1 MDLSWIFESI
11 VNWVASIVTSI
22 MDAVS
27 GIFLD
32 ALGTDMTAMEQ
43 YFPFVTE
50 AFSIFQYSAWALLFL
65 ITVWQL
71 FRVFGGPVTEAENPW
86 QLLIRSAIFALLIGY
101 AKPIFLLALDIA
113 RAPYTA
119 LLDATMD
126 PGSFTFAGVEQV
138 IQNGLT
144 TLVSTIT
151 VIGPLLTIILMI
163 SLGWNY
169 FKMLLE
175 CVERYVVVGV
185 LCYTSPLAFA
195 MGGSKTTS
203 NVFKGWTRMVG
214 SQLLLLVLNV
224 WFLRAFNSTV
234 GQFVGGG
241 ALSTGQGSI
250 FLWMFVALAFLKTA
264 QKFDAYLAA
273 MGLNVAQTGSSM
285 GMELLMAARVISG
298 VASGGARTAG
308 SIFRGASGA
317 PGAAGAAAGGGFFA
331 GFASRFKPNSY
342 VRDAVVEGGTPM
354 GAGGSIGLVARTFGG
369 MAARNGATLSS
380 ESIASVAARPG
391 NVAGTIAGEIA
402 DRSAAN
408 YMPQL
413 QGYSLSGTQIT
424 GGRISSMAT
433 SADGKTSEVEMFST
447 SQFERPSM
455 PHSIV
460 TAQDG
465 SQWYQTAVGDGAG
478 SFYTPAAFA
487 GTGVGE
493 TLSQDQVFAAF
504 GDSVAEGTT
513 LRTVGHPEEG
523 VLEASHPDYGTSMW
537 YNSAMYQ
544 EPDAPHDTIQS
555 TDGVGW
561 YAMQPHITKGSDG
574 TANGTTEIPNEPT
587 LVLVTDVEIL
597 DDQTEKLLPGGTF
610 DIVNAEGELVQSGT
624 LGENGDRTIR
634 YMTPGKYTL
643 KQTKAPL
650 GYVLQVEEYAFEI
663 NSNGYVTGDTKII
676 NTPTVVVISKLDP
689 DKKAVA
695 DATYEIYNG
704 ENEKVFAGKTDEEG
718 KLTAKYLS
726 AGEYTYKETKAPSGY
741 ALNPMAYAFEIDEAG
756 GVTGTFLVT
765 DPFASIV
772 IKKVDAKTDKPL
784 PGAQFGLYDS
794 TDKLLTSLTTDNNG
808 LVQFTKLPWGI
819 YSVKELKAPTGYTV
833 NGKLVQVE
841 ITETYQNPEE
851 PHIVENSP
859 AAQTGVEGFPWW
871 GVALLAV
878 CILGG
883 GGCAWYLLRKKRPN
897 GHKHPSKRN
906 G

>member
-27 GIFLD
+27 GIFLN

-50 AFSIFQYSAWALLFL
+50 AFSIFQYTAWALLFL

-86 QLLIRSAIFALLIGY
+86 QLLARSAIFAILIGY

-119 LLDATMD
+119 LMDATMD
-126 PGSFTFAGVEQV
+126 PGGFTFAGVEQV
-138 IQNGLT
+138 LQNGLS

-185 LCYTSPLAFA
+185 LCYTSPLAFS
-195 MGGSKTTS
+195 MGGSKTTN

-234 GQFVGGG
+234 GQFVGNGG
-241 ALSTGQGSI
+241 ALSSGQGSI

-264 QKFDAYLAA
+264 QKFDSYLAA

-308 SIFRGASGA
+308 SVFRGANGT
-317 PGAAGAAAGGGFFA
+317 AGASGTAATSGGFFA

-342 VRDAVVEGGTPM
+342 VRDAVVEGGTRM
-354 GAGGSIGLVARTFGG
+354 GASGSAGFVARAFGG

-391 NVAGTIAGEIA
+391 NVSGTIAGEIA
-402 DRSAAN
+402 DRSTAN

-413 QGYSLSGTQIT
+413 QGYSLSCTEIT
-424 GGRISSMAT
+424 GGRISTVAT
-433 SADGKTSEVEMFST
+433 GADGKTSEVEMFSA
-447 SQFERPSM
+447 SQFERPPM
-455 PHSIV
+455 PHSTV

-465 SQWYQTAVGDGAG
+465 SQWYQTAAGDGAG

-487 GTGVGE
+487 GLGAGE
-493 TLSQDQVFAAF
+493 TLSQDQVSAAF
-504 GDSVAEGTT
+504 GDSVADGTT

-523 VLEASHPDYGTSMW
+523 VLEASHPDYGASMW

-561 YAMQPHITKGSDG
+561 YAMQPHNDVPKFESPTDEAKAYNQAQFQSFMPGYETQPAYVDTSRARDGVIDVRHEDGSAMRFYDHTQFQAPRGDYTVYEDKRGGQWYAIPGMPVVERRPVYEGGKPVYDG
-574 TANGTTEIPNEPT
+574 DQVKTTQ
-587 LVLVTDVEIL
+587 VE
-597 DDQTEKLLPGGTF
+597 
-610 DIVNAEGELVQSGT
+610 A
-624 LGENGDRTIR
+624 IR
-634 YMTPGKYTL
+634 YKSTL
-643 KQTKAPL
+643 TRYADPQPRDMSEKKPPKRKQ
-650 GYVLQVEEYAFEI
+650 
-663 NSNGYVTGDTKII
+663 
-676 NTPTVVVISKLDP
+676 
-689 DKKAVA
+689 
-695 DATYEIYNG
+695 
-704 ENEKVFAGKTDEEG
+704 
-718 KLTAKYLS
+718 
-726 AGEYTYKETKAPSGY
+726 
-741 ALNPMAYAFEIDEAG
+741 
-756 GVTGTFLVT
+756 
-765 DPFASIV
+765 
-772 IKKVDAKTDKPL
+772 
-784 PGAQFGLYDS
+784 
-794 TDKLLTSLTTDNNG
+794 
-808 LVQFTKLPWGI
+808 
-819 YSVKELKAPTGYTV
+819 
-833 NGKLVQVE
+833 
-841 ITETYQNPEE
+841 
-851 PHIVENSP
+851 
-859 AAQTGVEGFPWW
+859 
-871 GVALLAV
+871 
-878 CILGG
+878 
-883 GGCAWYLLRKKRPN
+883 
-897 GHKHPSKRN
+897 
-906 G
+906 

>member
-27 GIFLD
+27 GIFLN

-50 AFSIFQYSAWALLFL
+50 AFSIFQYTAWALLFL

-86 QLLIRSAIFALLIGY
+86 QLLARSAIFAILIGY

-119 LLDATMD
+119 LMDATMD
-126 PGSFTFAGVEQV
+126 PGGFTFAGVEQV
-138 IQNGLT
+138 LQNGLS

-185 LCYTSPLAFA
+185 LCYTSPLAFS
-195 MGGSKTTS
+195 MGGSKTTN

-234 GQFVGGG
+234 GQFVGNGG
-241 ALSTGQGSI
+241 ALSSGQGSI

-264 QKFDAYLAA
+264 QKFDSYLAA

-308 SIFRGASGA
+308 SVFRGANGT
-317 PGAAGAAAGGGFFA
+317 AGASGTAATSGGFFA

-342 VRDAVVEGGTPM
+342 VRDAVVEGGTRM
-354 GAGGSIGLVARTFGG
+354 GASGSAGFVARAFGG

-391 NVAGTIAGEIA
+391 NVSGTIAGEIA
-402 DRSAAN
+402 DRSTAN

-413 QGYSLSGTQIT
+413 QGYSLSCTEIT
-424 GGRISSMAT
+424 GGRISTVAT
-433 SADGKTSEVEMFST
+433 GADGKTSEVEMFSA

-455 PHSIV
+455 PHSTV
-460 TAQDG
+460 TAKDG
-465 SQWYQTAVGDGAG
+465 SQWYQTATGDGAG

-487 GTGVGE
+487 GLGAGE
-493 TLSQDQVFAAF
+493 TLSQDQVSAAF
-504 GDSVAEGTT
+504 GDSVADGTT

-523 VLEASHPDYGTSMW
+523 VLEASHPDYGASMW

-561 YAMQPHITKGSDG
+561 YAMQPHNDVPKFESPTDEAKAYNQAQFQSFMPGYETQPAYVDTSRARDGVIDVRHEDGSAMRFYDHTQFQAPRGDYTVYEDKRGGQWYAIPGMPVVERRPVYEGGKPVYDG
-574 TANGTTEIPNEPT
+574 DQVKTTQ
-587 LVLVTDVEIL
+587 VE
-597 DDQTEKLLPGGTF
+597 
-610 DIVNAEGELVQSGT
+610 A
-624 LGENGDRTIR
+624 IR
-634 YMTPGKYTL
+634 YKSTL
-643 KQTKAPL
+643 TRYADPQPRDMSEKKPPKRKQ
-650 GYVLQVEEYAFEI
+650 
-663 NSNGYVTGDTKII
+663 
-676 NTPTVVVISKLDP
+676 
-689 DKKAVA
+689 
-695 DATYEIYNG
+695 
-704 ENEKVFAGKTDEEG
+704 
-718 KLTAKYLS
+718 
-726 AGEYTYKETKAPSGY
+726 
-741 ALNPMAYAFEIDEAG
+741 
-756 GVTGTFLVT
+756 
-765 DPFASIV
+765 
-772 IKKVDAKTDKPL
+772 
-784 PGAQFGLYDS
+784 
-794 TDKLLTSLTTDNNG
+794 
-808 LVQFTKLPWGI
+808 
-819 YSVKELKAPTGYTV
+819 
-833 NGKLVQVE
+833 
-841 ITETYQNPEE
+841 
-851 PHIVENSP
+851 
-859 AAQTGVEGFPWW
+859 
-871 GVALLAV
+871 
-878 CILGG
+878 
-883 GGCAWYLLRKKRPN
+883 
-897 GHKHPSKRN
+897 
-906 G
+906 

>member
-27 GIFLD
+27 GIFLN

-50 AFSIFQYSAWALLFL
+50 AFFIFQYTAWALLFL

-86 QLLIRSAIFALLIGY
+86 QLLARSAIFAILIGY

-119 LLDATMD
+119 LMDATMD

-138 IQNGLT
+138 LTNGLST
-144 TLVSTIT
+144 MVSTIT
-151 VIGPLLTIILMI
+151 VVGPLLTIILMI

-185 LCYTSPLAFA
+185 LCYTSPLAFS
-195 MGGSKTTS
+195 MGGSKTTN

-234 GQFVGGG
+234 GQFIGNGG
-241 ALSTGQGSI
+241 ALSSGQGSI

-264 QKFDAYLAA
+264 QKFDSYLAA

-308 SIFRGASGA
+308 SVFCGANGTAGASGTSA
-317 PGAAGAAAGGGFFA
+317 TSGGFFA

-342 VRDAVVEGGTPM
+342 VRDAVVEGGTRM
-354 GAGGSIGLVARTFGG
+354 GASGSAGFVARAFGG

-391 NVAGTIAGEIA
+391 NVSGTIAGEIA
-402 DRSAAN
+402 DRSTAN

-413 QGYSLSGTQIT
+413 QGYSLSCTEIT
-424 GGRISSMAT
+424 GGRISTVAT
-433 SADGKTSEVEMFST
+433 GADGKTSEVEMFNA

-455 PHSIV
+455 PHSTV
-460 TAQDG
+460 TAKDG
-465 SQWYQTAVGDGAG
+465 SQWYQTATGDGAG

-487 GTGVGE
+487 GMGVGD
-493 TLSQDQVFAAF
+493 TLSQDQVTAAF
-504 GDSVAEGTT
+504 GDSVADGTT

-544 EPDAPHDTIQS
+544 EPDAPHDTIHS
-555 TDGVGW
+555 MDGVDW
-561 YAMQPHITKGSDG
+561 YAMQPHNDVPQFEPPTEEAKAYNQAQFQSFMPGYETQPAYVDTSRARDGVIDVRHEDGSAMRFYDHTQFQSPRGDYTVYEDKRGGQWYAIPGTPVVERRPVYEGGKPVYDG
-574 TANGTTEIPNEPT
+574 DQVKTTQ
-587 LVLVTDVEIL
+587 VE
-597 DDQTEKLLPGGTF
+597 
-610 DIVNAEGELVQSGT
+610 A
-624 LGENGDRTIR
+624 IR
-634 YMTPGKYTL
+634 YKSTL
-643 KQTKAPL
+643 TRYADPQPRDMSEKKPPKRKQ
-650 GYVLQVEEYAFEI
+650 
-663 NSNGYVTGDTKII
+663 
-676 NTPTVVVISKLDP
+676 
-689 DKKAVA
+689 
-695 DATYEIYNG
+695 
-704 ENEKVFAGKTDEEG
+704 
-718 KLTAKYLS
+718 
-726 AGEYTYKETKAPSGY
+726 
-741 ALNPMAYAFEIDEAG
+741 
-756 GVTGTFLVT
+756 
-765 DPFASIV
+765 
-772 IKKVDAKTDKPL
+772 
-784 PGAQFGLYDS
+784 
-794 TDKLLTSLTTDNNG
+794 
-808 LVQFTKLPWGI
+808 
-819 YSVKELKAPTGYTV
+819 
-833 NGKLVQVE
+833 
-841 ITETYQNPEE
+841 
-851 PHIVENSP
+851 
-859 AAQTGVEGFPWW
+859 
-871 GVALLAV
+871 
-878 CILGG
+878 
-883 GGCAWYLLRKKRPN
+883 
-897 GHKHPSKRN
+897 
-906 G
+906 

>member
-86 QLLIRSAIFALLIGY
+86 QLLVRSAIFALLIGY

-151 VIGPLLTIILMI
+151 VIGPLLTIILMV

-234 GQFVGGG
+234 GQFVGSGG

-354 GAGGSIGLVARTFGG
+354 GAGGSIGFVARTFGG

-424 GGRISSMAT
+424 GGRISTMAT
-433 SADGKTSEVEMFST
+433 SADGKTSEVEMFSI

-487 GTGVGE
+487 GAGVGE
-493 TLSQDQVFAAF
+493 TLSQDRVLAAF

-561 YAMQPHITKGSDG
+561 YAMQPHNDIPQFEPPTEDAKAYNQAQFQSFMPGYEAQPTYVDTSRARDGIIDVRHADGSAMRFYDHTQFQAPRG
-574 TANGTTEIPNEPT
+574 DYTVYEDKRGGQWYEIPGMPVVERR
-587 LVLVTDVEIL
+587 LVYQDGKPVYDG
-597 DDQTEKLLPGGTF
+597 DQTKTTQVE
-610 DIVNAEGELVQSGT
+610 A
-624 LGENGDRTIR
+624 IR
-634 YMTPGKYTL
+634 YKSTL
-643 KQTKAPL
+643 TRYADPQPRDRSEKKPPKRKQ
-650 GYVLQVEEYAFEI
+650 
-663 NSNGYVTGDTKII
+663 
-676 NTPTVVVISKLDP
+676 
-689 DKKAVA
+689 
-695 DATYEIYNG
+695 
-704 ENEKVFAGKTDEEG
+704 
-718 KLTAKYLS
+718 
-726 AGEYTYKETKAPSGY
+726 
-741 ALNPMAYAFEIDEAG
+741 
-756 GVTGTFLVT
+756 
-765 DPFASIV
+765 
-772 IKKVDAKTDKPL
+772 
-784 PGAQFGLYDS
+784 
-794 TDKLLTSLTTDNNG
+794 
-808 LVQFTKLPWGI
+808 
-819 YSVKELKAPTGYTV
+819 
-833 NGKLVQVE
+833 
-841 ITETYQNPEE
+841 
-851 PHIVENSP
+851 
-859 AAQTGVEGFPWW
+859 
-871 GVALLAV
+871 
-878 CILGG
+878 
-883 GGCAWYLLRKKRPN
+883 
-897 GHKHPSKRN
+897 
-906 G
+906 

>member
-27 GIFLD
+27 GIFLN

-50 AFSIFQYSAWALLFL
+50 AFSIFQYTAWALLFL

-86 QLLIRSAIFALLIGY
+86 QLLARSAIFAILIGY

-119 LLDATMD
+119 LMDATMD
-126 PGSFTFAGVEQV
+126 PGGFTFAGVEQV
-138 IQNGLT
+138 LQNGLS

-185 LCYTSPLAFA
+185 LCYTSPLAFS
-195 MGGSKTTS
+195 MGGSKTTN

-234 GQFVGGG
+234 GQFVGNGG
-241 ALSTGQGSI
+241 ALSSGQGSI

-264 QKFDAYLAA
+264 QKFDSYLAA

-308 SIFRGASGA
+308 SVFRGANGT
-317 PGAAGAAAGGGFFA
+317 AGASGTAATSGGFFA

-342 VRDAVVEGGTPM
+342 VRDAVVEGGTRM
-354 GAGGSIGLVARTFGG
+354 GASGSAGFVARAFGG

-391 NVAGTIAGEIA
+391 NVSGTIAGEIA
-402 DRSAAN
+402 DRSTAN

-413 QGYSLSGTQIT
+413 QGYSLSCTEIT
-424 GGRISSMAT
+424 GGRISTVAT
-433 SADGKTSEVEMFST
+433 GADGKTSEVEMFSA

-455 PHSIV
+455 PHSTV
-460 TAQDG
+460 TAKDG
-465 SQWYQTAVGDGAG
+465 SQWYQTATGDGAG

-487 GTGVGE
+487 GLGAGE
-493 TLSQDQVFAAF
+493 TLSQDQVSAAF
-504 GDSVAEGTT
+504 GDSVADGTT

-523 VLEASHPDYGTSMW
+523 VLEASHPDYGASMW

-561 YAMQPHITKGSDG
+561 YAMQPHNDVPKFESPTDEAKAYNQAQFQSFMPGYETQPAYVDTSRARDGVIDVRHEDGSAMRFYDHTQFQAPCGDYTVYEDKRGGQWYAIPG
-574 TANGTTEIPNEPT
+574 TP
-587 LVLVTDVEIL
+587 VVERRPVYEGGKPVY
-597 DDQTEKLLPGGTF
+597 DCDQVKTRQVE
-610 DIVNAEGELVQSGT
+610 A
-624 LGENGDRTIR
+624 IR
-634 YMTPGKYTL
+634 YKSTL
-643 KQTKAPL
+643 TRYADPQPRDMSEKKPPKRKQ
-650 GYVLQVEEYAFEI
+650 
-663 NSNGYVTGDTKII
+663 
-676 NTPTVVVISKLDP
+676 
-689 DKKAVA
+689 
-695 DATYEIYNG
+695 
-704 ENEKVFAGKTDEEG
+704 
-718 KLTAKYLS
+718 
-726 AGEYTYKETKAPSGY
+726 
-741 ALNPMAYAFEIDEAG
+741 
-756 GVTGTFLVT
+756 
-765 DPFASIV
+765 
-772 IKKVDAKTDKPL
+772 
-784 PGAQFGLYDS
+784 
-794 TDKLLTSLTTDNNG
+794 
-808 LVQFTKLPWGI
+808 
-819 YSVKELKAPTGYTV
+819 
-833 NGKLVQVE
+833 
-841 ITETYQNPEE
+841 
-851 PHIVENSP
+851 
-859 AAQTGVEGFPWW
+859 
-871 GVALLAV
+871 
-878 CILGG
+878 
-883 GGCAWYLLRKKRPN
+883 
-897 GHKHPSKRN
+897 
-906 G
+906 

>member
-27 GIFLD
+27 GIFLN

-50 AFSIFQYSAWALLFL
+50 AFFIFQYTAWALLFL
-65 ITVWQL
+65 IAVWQL

-86 QLLIRSAIFALLIGY
+86 LLLIRSAIFAILIGY

-119 LLDATMD
+119 LMDATMD

-138 IQNGLT
+138 LTNGLST
-144 TLVSTIT
+144 MVSTIT
-151 VIGPLLTIILMI
+151 VVGPLLTIILMI

-185 LCYTSPLAFA
+185 LCYTSPLAFS
-195 MGGSKTTS
+195 MGGSKTTN

-234 GQFVGGG
+234 GQFIGNGG
-241 ALSTGQGSI
+241 ALSSGQGSI

-264 QKFDAYLAA
+264 QKFDSYLAA

-308 SIFRGASGA
+308 SVFRGANGT
-317 PGAAGAAAGGGFFA
+317 AGASGTAATSGGFFA

-342 VRDAVVEGGTPM
+342 VRDAVVEGGTRM
-354 GAGGSIGLVARTFGG
+354 GASGSAGFVARAFGG

-391 NVAGTIAGEIA
+391 NVSGTIAGEIA

-413 QGYSLSGTQIT
+413 QGYSLSCTEIT
-424 GGRISSMAT
+424 GGRISTVAT
-433 SADGKTSEVEMFST
+433 GADGKTSEVEMFSA

-455 PHSIV
+455 PHSTV
-460 TAQDG
+460 TAKDG
-465 SQWYQTAVGDGAG
+465 SQWYQTATGDGAG

-487 GTGVGE
+487 GLGAGE
-493 TLSQDQVFAAF
+493 TLSQDQVSAAF
-504 GDSVAEGTT
+504 GDSVADGTT

-544 EPDAPHDTIQS
+544 EPDAPHDTIHS
-555 TDGVGW
+555 MDGVDW
-561 YAMQPHITKGSDG
+561 YAMQPHNDVPKFESPTEEAKAYNQAQFRSFMPGYETQPAYVDTSRARDGVIDVRHEDGSAMRFYDHTQFQSPRGDYTVYEDKRGGQWYAIPG
-574 TANGTTEIPNEPT
+574 TP
-587 LVLVTDVEIL
+587 VVERRPVYEGGKPVY
-597 DDQTEKLLPGGTF
+597 DCDQVKTRQVE
-610 DIVNAEGELVQSGT
+610 A
-624 LGENGDRTIR
+624 IR
-634 YMTPGKYTL
+634 YKSTL
-643 KQTKAPL
+643 TRYADPQPRDMSEKKPPKRKQ
-650 GYVLQVEEYAFEI
+650 
-663 NSNGYVTGDTKII
+663 
-676 NTPTVVVISKLDP
+676 
-689 DKKAVA
+689 
-695 DATYEIYNG
+695 
-704 ENEKVFAGKTDEEG
+704 
-718 KLTAKYLS
+718 
-726 AGEYTYKETKAPSGY
+726 
-741 ALNPMAYAFEIDEAG
+741 
-756 GVTGTFLVT
+756 
-765 DPFASIV
+765 
-772 IKKVDAKTDKPL
+772 
-784 PGAQFGLYDS
+784 
-794 TDKLLTSLTTDNNG
+794 
-808 LVQFTKLPWGI
+808 
-819 YSVKELKAPTGYTV
+819 
-833 NGKLVQVE
+833 
-841 ITETYQNPEE
+841 
-851 PHIVENSP
+851 
-859 AAQTGVEGFPWW
+859 
-871 GVALLAV
+871 
-878 CILGG
+878 
-883 GGCAWYLLRKKRPN
+883 
-897 GHKHPSKRN
+897 
-906 G
+906 